1 MNCGALDMTPPKEAA
16 ANHALGRCRAAAT
29 LMKEQTEGCHLQATV
44 VEKVM
49 VKNALRNL
57 YTVQGYRAE
66 MPCRDTVQ
74 RCRAGIAVQGYRAR
88 DGVAVRPASRRL
100 LQPPNVGRNR
110 FIVKHRQ
117 GGIERHGGLL
127 LAAEAADRHRAL
139 GRFLLADHQQHRHLG
154 Q

>member
-1 MNCGALDMTPPKEAA
+1 MTPPKEAA

-57 YTVQGYRAE
+57 YTVQGYRAG
-66 MPCRDTVQ
+66 D
-74 RCRAGIAVQGYRAR
+74 GIAV
-88 DGVAVRPASRRL
+88 RPVSRRL

-110 FIVKHRQ
+110 FIAKHRQ
-117 GGIERHGGLL
+117 GGIERHRRLL

-139 GRFLLADHQQHRHLG
+139 GRFLLAHDEQNRHL
-154 Q
+154 

>member
-1 MNCGALDMTPPKEAA
+1 MTPPKEAA

-66 MPCRDTVQ
+66 MPCR
-74 RCRAGIAVQGYRAR
+74 IAVQGYRAR
-88 DGVAVRPASRRL
+88 DGVAVRPVSRRL
-100 LQPPNVGRNR
+100 LQPANVGRNR
-110 FIVKHRQ
+110 FIAKHRQ
-117 GGIERHGGLL
+117 GGIERHRCLL
-127 LAAEAADRHRAL
+127 LAAEAADRHGAL
-139 GRFLLADHQQHRHLG
+139 GRFLL
-154 Q
+154 